1 MGQREETDF
10 LAVSLSA
17 TDYIG
22 HQFGTNAIET
32 EDTYL
37 RLDQDLGLFFEFL
50 DEKIGRDHYTVF
62 LTADHAAAHNVGFLQ
77 SHRIPS
83 DSWLYQKVLHRLDST
98 LNNRFA
104 VQGLV
109 YSLDNYQVHL
119 DRQLIS
125 RSRLA
130 YENRKVGRPG
140 LSKQSGRHSLCR
152 RYGKSRNFYTPYRYQ
167 RKKSSRIL
175 PGTQRSNT
183 NHRQTRLV

>member
-62 LTADHAAAHNVGFLQ
+62 
-77 SHRIPS
+77 
-83 DSWLYQKVLHRLDST
+83 
-98 LNNRFA
+98 
-104 VQGLV
+104 
-109 YSLDNYQVHL
+109 
-119 DRQLIS
+119 
-125 RSRLA
+125 
-130 YENRKVGRPG
+130 
-140 LSKQSGRHSLCR
+140 
-152 RYGKSRNFYTPYRYQ
+152 
-167 RKKSSRIL
+167 
-175 PGTQRSNT
+175 
-183 NHRQTRLV
+183 